1 MEVYEKYPVHNTD
14 THKVGQDALL
24 LNPDAQQVHLCMM
37 RRF

>member
-24 LNPDAQQVHLCMM
+24 LNPDAQEEYLCMK